1 MTYKNLQNL
10 YLKTL
15 LKRQQ
20 KIPNKEGPPQ
30 SLVKKKTDRTFKKKQ
45 VTASLLSVVSQPGN
59 CHIKK
64 QNRFKNRL
72 ARVYMRSVH
81 EIEAASMQNIKL
93 FFEFIQKRKNERAK
107 SIGGERERSKNPRGQ
122 PHSSTSLRSLSLT
135 LRCRYSPRALIF
147 ILLKQA
153 TLNDGVG

>member
-30 SLVKKKTDRTFKKKQ
+30 SVVKKKTDRTFKKKQ

-81 EIEAASMQNIKL
+81 EIEAASMQN
-93 FFEFIQKRKNERAK
+93 Q
-107 SIGGERERSKNPRGQ
+107 
-122 PHSSTSLRSLSLT
+122 
-135 LRCRYSPRALIF
+135 AL
-147 ILLKQA
+147 L
-153 TLNDGVG
+153 